1 MSLFAGIG
9 DTTPSASR
17 GVFLTDGE
25 YTLSVCATKLI
36 ESKKTKKTFFVVE
49 AKIVESSSENHREG
63 QLITWLCKMGG
74 DWPEYALADIKAF
87 TMAAS
92 GASDEEIDEAFMK
105 EVVAGEGDLLAG
117 KKVMCSVNTIETK
130 AGTEFAKHSF
140 APYAVG
146 DA

>member
-1 MSLFAGIG
+1 MSLFSGISS
-9 DTTPSASR
+9 TTPSASK
-17 GVFLTDGE
+17 GVFLGDGE
-25 YTLSVCATKLI
+25 YTLSVCAVKLV
-36 ESKKTKKTFFVVE
+36 ESKKTQKTFFVLE
-49 AKIVESSSENHREG
+49 AKVVASSNEVHREG

-92 GASDEEIDEAFMK
+92 GASEEEVDEAFM
-105 EVVAGEGDLLAG
+105 EAVIDGEGDLLAG
-117 KKVMCSVNTIETK
+117 KKLLCSVNTIETK

-140 APYAVG
+140 SPFAIG

>member
-9 DTTPSASR
+9 NTTPSASK
-17 GVFLTDGE
+17 GVFLGDGE
-25 YTLSVCATKLI
+25 YTLSVCSAKLI
-36 ESKKTKKTFFVVE
+36 ESRKTSKTFFVVE
-49 AKIVESSSENHREG
+49 AKVMESSNESHREG
-63 QLITWLCKMGG
+63 QLVTWLCKMGG

-92 GASDEEIDEAFMK
+92 GASDEEVDEGFMG
-105 EVVAGEGDLLAG
+105 EVIGGEGDLLAG
-117 KKVMCSVNTIETK
+117 KLVQCSVNTIETK